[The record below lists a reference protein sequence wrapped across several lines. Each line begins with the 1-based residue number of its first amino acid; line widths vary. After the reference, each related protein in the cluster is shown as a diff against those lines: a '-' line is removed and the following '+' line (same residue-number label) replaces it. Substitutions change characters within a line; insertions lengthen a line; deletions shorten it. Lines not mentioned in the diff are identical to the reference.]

1 MQPERLLEIAR
12 KELRLFFASPIG
24 YLFLAAYLGVT
35 LFVFFWGE
43 AFFARNIADVRPM
56 FEWLPVLLIFLAS
69 ALTMRIWSDERRTG
83 TIEFLSTLPA
93 TSWELV
99 FGKFMACMALL
110 GIALVLTF
118 PLPISVSVIAN
129 LDWGPV
135 IAAYAAALLLG
146 ASYIS
151 IGLFV
156 SARSENQIVALI
168 VSVFVCAV
176 FYMVGSNFI
185 TGLFSNNIAE
195 ILREIGT
202 GSRFESIARGILDV
216 SDLYYYT
223 SITAVFLVLNVF
235 VLRSLGW
242 AADASATGHRKVAI
256 ICGLVI
262 ANLAIANVWISNTS
276 WLRLDVTKGAQYSI
290 ATVTKQ
296 QLEQLREPLL
306 IRGYFSTKTHP
317 LLAPLV
323 PQIRDLVREYAIV
336 GGNRVRVEFV
346 DPASDAEKEDEAN
359 TKYGI
364 RAQTF
369 QVADRYQTSLV
380 NSYFDILITYGDEY
394 EVLSWRDLI
403 EVKATTES
411 ELSVQLRNPE
421 YDITRAIKKVLA
433 GFQGGGSIFEYVN
446 SEVNFTGYISSAERL
461 PEQLEELRV
470 PLADALDELEIASE
484 GKFGWTFVDPEADG
498 GAIAEEIATNF
509 GFQPMAASLFDTNRF
524 YFYLTL
530 SDGETV
536 VSMGIPESR
545 DMEGFTKIL
554 EEGLKRY
561 AAGLL
566 TSVALYTPAQPP
578 PQYMGQPSMESE
590 YSELRGY
597 LTGDYDVESTTLRQP
612 VSNYV
617 DVLMV
622 VAPASLSDQQV
633 FEIDQF
639 LMKGGTVLIAAGSY
653 KTMLMSQMLE
663 ASPNSTGLEDWLRHH
678 GVTIDRSMVLD
689 PRNSA
694 FPVPVTRQ
702 VGEFVFQELR
712 MMDYPFFVDV
722 RNEGFVGSSLA
733 VRDIDQ
739 ITYTWGSP
747 ISLDLE
753 ANESREVVELLRS
766 SDESWVE
773 SSPDVMPKVSQGSVS
788 PYFPAGNVESRL
800 LALSIQGRFDSYF
813 EESPLLVEARER
825 AEELKNQE
833 STEIPELDDQL
844 EGVDQEQESTDEA
857 ETNTEAESEIDN
869 VPDMAETLEPQTS
882 NPNQSEDDSILDD
895 DELGIEPDGAASEDD
910 LEEEEDTLGIVASV
924 IDRSPESSRLF
935 VVGSSEFVSDQSVR
949 MISSARGELY
959 ANSYQFLAN
968 LIDVAMQDASLM
980 SIRGRSHFNRTL
992 PPLEDSQTMFFE
1004 YGNYAAALIGLGIVF
1019 GLNALFRN
1027 RRRAEQSSWFGAKS

>member
-1 MQPERLLEIAR
+1 MRIECLMEVAR

-99 FGKFMACMALL
+99 VGKFLACMALL
-110 GIALVLTF
+110 GIALILTF
-118 PLPISVSVIAN
+118 PLPISVSVVAN

-135 IAAYAAALLLG
+135 VAAYAAALLLG
-146 ASYIS
+146 AAYIS

-156 SARSENQIVALI
+156 SARSENQIVSLI

-176 FYMVGSNFI
+176 FYMIGSDFV
-185 TGLFSNNIAE
+185 TGLVSNNIGE
-195 ILREIGT
+195 LLREMGS
-202 GSRFESIARGILDV
+202 GSRFESISRGILDL
-216 SDLYYYT
+216 SDLYFYV
-223 SITAVFLVLNVF
+223 SITAAFLVLNVF
-235 VLRSLGW
+235 ALRSLGW
-242 AADASATGHRKVAI
+242 AQDASAANHRKIAM
-256 ICGLVI
+256 ICGLVVANLII
-262 ANLAIANVWISNTS
+262 ANLWISSTT

-290 ATVTKQ
+290 ASVTKQ
-296 QLEQLREPLL
+296 QLDQLREPLL

-323 PQIRDLVREYAIV
+323 PQIRDLVKEYAII

-346 DPASDAEKEDEAN
+346 DPAADAEKEDEAN

-364 RAQTF
+364 RPQTF

-380 NSYFDILITYGDEY
+380 NSYFDILIRYGDEY

-433 GFQGGGSIFEYVN
+433 GFQGGGSIFEYVTA
-446 SEVNFTGYISSAERL
+446 EVNFTGYISAAEKL

-470 PLADALDELEIASE
+470 PLADALDELEMSSD

-530 SDGETV
+530 SDGQTV
-536 VSMGIPESR
+536 VSMGIPDSR
-545 DMEGFTKIL
+545 DKEGFARIL
-554 EEGLKRY
+554 EEGLKRF
-561 AAGLL
+561 ATGLL
-566 TSVALYTPAQPP
+566 TSVALYSPSQPP
-578 PQYMGQPSMESE
+578 PQYMGQPSSGSE

-597 LTGDYDVESTTLRQP
+597 LTADYDVETTTLRLP
-612 VSNYV
+612 IPNYV
-617 DVLMV
+617 DVLLV
-622 VAPASLSDQQV
+622 VAPASLSDAQV
-633 FEIDQF
+633 FEMDQF
-639 LMKGGTVLIAAGSY
+639 LMKGGTVVIAAGAY

-663 ASPNSTGLEDWLRHH
+663 VMPNHLGLEDWLAHH
-678 GVTIDRSMVLD
+678 GVTIDQSMVLD

-694 FPVPVTRQ
+694 FPIPVNRE
-702 VGEFVFQELR
+702 VGGFVFQELR

-722 RNEGFVGSSLA
+722 RNEGFVGSSVA
-733 VRDIDQ
+733 VRDLDQ

-747 ISLDLE
+747 LSVDTE
-753 ANESREVVELLRS
+753 ANENREVVELLRS
-766 SDESWVE
+766 SDNSWVE
-773 SSPDVMPKVSQGSVS
+773 SSPDVMPKITEGSTS
-788 PYFPAGNVESRL
+788 PYFPSGDVESRL
-800 LALSIQGRFDSYF
+800 LALSLKGKFDSYF
-813 EESPLLVEARER
+813 EESPALVEARER
-825 AEELKNQE
+825 AEELKEQE
-833 STEIPELDDQL
+833 SIEIPELDSV
-844 EGVDQEQESTDEA
+844 EESEESQESLEEG
-857 ETNTEAESEIDN
+857 ETKPTGDSEIDN
-869 VPDMAETLEPQTS
+869 VPDVGEDLDPLSSDSGQTADESEIQAEDLGS
-882 NPNQSEDDSILDD
+882 
-895 DELGIEPDGAASEDD
+895 DENDAESPDGES
-910 LEEEEDTLGIVASV
+910 EEEEDTLGVVASV
-924 IDRSPESSRLF
+924 IDRSPESARLF

-959 ANSYQFLAN
+959 VNSYQFLAN
-968 LIDVAMQDASLM
+968 LIDVAMEDASLL
-980 SIRGRSHFNRTL
+980 SIRSRSHFNRTL
-992 PPLEDSQTMFFE
+992 PPLDETQTSVFE
-1004 YGNYAAALIGLGIVF
+1004 YGNYAAALIGLAIVF
-1019 GLNALFRN
+1019 GINVLMRR
-1027 RRRAEQSSWFGAKS
+1027 RRRADHSRWFGA